1 MIGREVEAHFVH
13 GKSTPGD
20 VALEVCGLR
29 GEKTFGV
36 DLSIRYGEVLGLA
49 GLMGSGRSE
58 LVRLLFGI
66 DRATGGTIR
75 VDGRPVRIRSPRDA
89 LDCGI
94 VLVPEDRKREGLVLI
109 QSVAFNLAIPWLD
122 RWIRGIRVDRPRRD
136 AIVRRATDEF
146 GIRASSPAQCIGTLS
161 GGNQQKAM
169 VGRWMEQ
176 RPKVLILDEPTRGVD
191 VGAREEMFR
200 IIGRLVASGMAVL
213 LISSDLEEVLRLS
226 HRVAML
232 RDGRIVGQAPAA
244 ELSMQRIMEHLTG
257 TAAHGSP

>member
-1 MIGREVEAHFVH
+1 MRVFVTGAAGFIGSHLCERLVARGMQVVGLDNFDSFYDPEV
-13 GKSTPGD
+13 K
-20 VALEVCGLR
+20 R
-29 GEKTFGV
+29 
-36 DLSIRYGEVLGLA
+36 RNLA

-66 DRATGGTIR
+66 DRPTGGIIR
-75 VDGRPVRIRSPRDA
+75 VDGRPVFIRSPRGA
-89 LDCGI
+89 LRAGI

-122 RWIRGIRVDRPRRD
+122 RWIRGFRVDRGRRD
-136 AIVRRATDEF
+136 AIVQRAMSEF
-146 GIRASSPAQCIGTLS
+146 GIRTSSPAQCIGNLS

-176 RPKVLILDEPTRGVD
+176 RPKILILDEPTRGVD

-200 IIGRLVASGMAVL
+200 IVDRLVASGMAVL
-213 LISSDLEEVLRLS
+213 LISSDLEEVLHLS

-232 RDGRIVGQAPAA
+232 RDGRIVAQAPAA
-244 ELSMQRIMEHLTG
+244 ELSMQRVMEHLTG
-257 TAAHGSP
+257 TVAHGSS